1 MPPRRPAPPTNSP
14 DNIHDAMLNDGDYVV
29 HTGHGVTRYRGV
41 TTLKT
46 PVTQAGAPA
55 TERDYL
61 ILEYRD
67 NDRLYVSA
75 DQIDRVHRSL
85 SADSEGVTA
94 PALDKLRGSAW
105 ARSLARAR
113 RQAEQAAAGMVSLYV
128 ARAAATGHVFPA
140 DTPEQQRMEA
150 AFRFTET
157 PDQAKAIAY
166 DKRDLEAPRH
176 MDRLL
181 VGDVGYG
188 KTEVVVRVAFKAAL
202 SGRQAAILCP
212 TSVLAA
218 EHFQTLVSRSENRV
232 A

>member
-1 MPPRRPAPPTNSP
+1 M
-14 DNIHDAMLNDGDYVV
+14 NDGNYVV
-29 HTGHGVTRYRGV
+29 HTGHGVARYHGV

-46 PVTQAGAPA
+46 PVTQVGAPA

-105 ARSLARAR
+105 ARSLARA
-113 RQAEQAAAGMVSLYV
+113 AT
-128 ARAAATGHVFPA
+128 TGHSFPT

-166 DKRDLEAPRH
+166 DKRDLEAPRR

-218 EHFQTLVSRSENRV
+218 EHFQTLLSRSENGV